1 MPVILTEPEEWEAWM
16 AAPQAAPGLLAEDQ
30 RLGSGLITH

>member
-16 AAPQAAPGLLAEDQ
+16 AAPQPRLAYSPKTK
-30 RLGSGLITH
+30 G